1 MSRLIDMDPQRQLE
15 PEPKGHEFG
24 YYTLDRLPTLEVSN
38 VDTTQAISLKMK
50 DEDIPSDK
58 LWKFPID
65 NDVLYKLQQEDI
77 FCKNILNQIEKGN
90 IVEGQLYLIKDKI
103 FKRYVIDGENTY
115 ETTVVPRTLT
125 TQIL

>member
-1 MSRLIDMDPQRQLE
+1 MSRLIDIDPQIKLELE
-15 PEPKGHEFG
+15 PEGYEFG
-24 YYTLDRLPTLEVSN
+24 YYTFDQLPSLEVSN
-38 VDTTQAISLKMK
+38 VDTTQDVSLETK

-103 FKRYVIDGENTY
+103 LKRYVIDGENTY
-115 ETTVVPRTLT
+115 ETTMVPRTLT

>member
-1 MSRLIDMDPQRQLE
+1 MSRLIDMDPQIQLE
-15 PEPKGHEFG
+15 PEPKGYEFG
-24 YYTLDRLPTLEVSN
+24 YYTFDQLLTLEVSN

-58 LWKFPID
+58 CWKFPID
-65 NDVLYKLQQEDI
+65 NDILYKLQQEDI

-103 FKRYVIDGENTY
+103 LKRYVID
-115 ETTVVPRTLT
+115 
-125 TQIL
+125 